1 LKHDV
6 DFLFKLPLSTQAAI
20 QLEELL
26 QTIDNFHWDD
36 NINDRWTYSWGNS
49 KYSSKKAYKLFSGTV
64 PDSPLFPWLW
74 SSSNLGKHKFF
85 FWLLLRDRLS
95 TRNLLRR
102 KNMQLDD
109 YSCVLCN
116 TGHEEI
122 SFHLF
127 FECPFNIACW
137 NTMPINCNLNLPH
150 LDMVIEARTNFGSNI
165 FRDIYIAA
173 CWVIWIT
180 RNEVIFFIM
189 GRSILISGKEDSR
202 KILDLCVRNPM
213 QVGKY
218 PSIYGKIVTLPDFV
232 PFLLGLDALYLLL
245 YLFLYLFFVPLF
257 SCAVHSFF

>member
-1 LKHDV
+1 MFWEGNWAGQPFKERYPQLFSFNRKPKCSVKFFLKHDV

-26 QTIDNFHWDD
+26 ETIDNFHWDD

-64 PDSPLFPWLW
+64 PASPLFPWLW

-102 KNMQLDD
+102 KNVQLDD

-116 TGHEEI
+116 TGHEET

-127 FECPFNIACW
+127 FECPFSRACW
-137 NTMPINCNLNLPH
+137 NTIPINCNLNLPH

-165 FRDIYIAA
+165 FREIHIAA

-180 RNEVIFFIM
+180 RNEVIF
-189 GRSILISGKEDSR
+189 L
-202 KILDLCVRNPM
+202 
-213 QVGKY
+213 
-218 PSIYGKIVTLPDFV
+218 
-232 PFLLGLDALYLLL
+232 
-245 YLFLYLFFVPLF
+245 
-257 SCAVHSFF
+257 